1 MNEIQNLAT
10 LVERRIATRGEAKM
24 KIDML
29 LSLQQRMKD
38 DIVHF
43 EYEKKSGEFRP
54 AYGTRNPDII
64 HKYRGDPEGVK
75 NGPASTFNYFD
86 LQRRDWRSF
95 RPETILFVYNSY
107 TI

>member
-1 MNEIQNLAT
+1 MNEIQNLAA
-10 LVERRIATRGEAKM
+10 LVQKRVATQGEAKM

-29 LSLQQRMKD
+29 LTLLDLMKD

-43 EYEKKSGEFRP
+43 EYEKKSGEFRS

-75 NGPASTFNYFD
+75 SNPSSTFNYFD
-86 LQRRDWRSF
+86 LQRKGWRSF

>member
-10 LVERRIATRGEAKM
+10 LVEQRIATRGEAKM